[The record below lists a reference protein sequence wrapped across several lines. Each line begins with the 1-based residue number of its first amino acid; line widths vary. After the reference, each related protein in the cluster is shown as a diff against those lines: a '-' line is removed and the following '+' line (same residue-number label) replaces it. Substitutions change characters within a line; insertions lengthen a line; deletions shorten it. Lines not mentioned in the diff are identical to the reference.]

1 MNILN
6 AHIILLQVKLVALWQ
21 RKHVLT
27 FTNMI
32 ILNAQRICVANKIN
46 NLMKKNMHKH
56 VK

>member
-32 ILNAQRICVANKIN
+32 ILNAQRICVANKIS